1 MFVQLWDTDMKNHKI
16 EQCPCG
22 QQQTYAQCCAPY
34 HQGTAIAPTAE
45 LLMRSRYSAYVLA
58 IKEYLLSTWH
68 ESTRPK
74 KLTFNPQTV
83 WLGLKIKHCI
93 AGTQQDEQ
101 GTVQFVAR
109 YKIQGKAHRL
119 IENSRFV
126 KQQGHWFY
134 IDGDIE

>member
-74 KLTFNPQTV
+74 KLTFIPLMKYKLLYNGNNRKEMISEQTIQARDRRKCR
-83 WLGLKIKHCI
+83 GFEE
-93 AGTQQDEQ
+93 D
-101 GTVQFVAR
+101 VQTR
-109 YKIQGKAHRL
+109 KAS
-119 IENSRFV
+119 ENKRKGADVIS
-126 KQQGHWFY
+126 
-134 IDGDIE
+134 I